1 MNRTKGTH
9 QIAAAALWLVAA
21 VIAYMLGLAILFV
34 VSEPDALFWQTAG
47 IYTVLGVLCGLLIGR
62 RISMPVL
69 IAGGGCAYL
78 IICLAGEGLSAW
90 LRQHIAQDMDSILFA
105 YITMRQRLAIM
116 FFLCAALLAAACV
129 RLQRRN
135 RSAA

>member
-9 QIAAAALWLVAA
+9 QIAAAAQWLMAA
-21 VIAYMLGLAILFV
+21 VIAYMLGLVILFMV
-34 VSEPDALFWQTAG
+34 PEPDALFWQTAG
-47 IYTVLGVLCGLLIGR
+47 TYTVLGVFCGLLIGR
-62 RISMPVL
+62 RVSLPRL

-78 IICLAGEGLSAW
+78 IICLVGKDLSAW
-90 LRQHIAQDMDSILFA
+90 LRQHIVQDMNSILFV
-105 YITMRQRLAIM
+105 YITTRQRLVIA

>member
-47 IYTVLGVLCGLLIGR
+47 IYTVLGVLCGLLIGTQNIDARTDCR
-62 RISMPVL
+62 RR
-69 IAGGGCAYL
+69 
-78 IICLAGEGLSAW
+78 
-90 LRQHIAQDMDSILFA
+90 LRVSHH
-105 YITMRQRLAIM
+105 
-116 FFLCAALLAAACV
+116 LLG
-129 RLQRRN
+129 R
-135 RSAA
+135 

>member
-1 MNRTKGTH
+1 MDGISCKPWLIVVAYMAVT
-9 QIAAAALWLVAA
+9 IAV
-21 VIAYMLGLAILFV
+21 YMLGLAILLMMP
-34 VSEPDALFWQTAG
+34 EPDALFWQTAG
-47 IYTVLGVLCGLLIGR
+47 IYTVLGVFCGLLIGR
-62 RISMPVL
+62 RVSLPRL

-78 IICLAGEGLSAW
+78 IICLVGEDLSAW
-90 LRQHIAQDMDSILFA
+90 LRQHIVQDMDSILFV
-105 YITMRQRLAIM
+105 YITTRQRLVIA

>member
-62 RISMPVL
+62 RISMPGL

-135 RSAA
+135 RSAS